1 MRLKNLVVNFVV
13 VSALLVQVND
23 AQFTNQWAVDI
34 DGGQSEADRV
44 AKETGCTNQGKK
56 RIFIFL
62 SIYLQLL
69 ITIIVFFDTRTL
81 EEEIS
86 KFLPPVYTPF
96 SYSYQIPRLFM
107 NSFQKPLPAF
117 FNKSS

>member
-56 RIFIFL
+56 RIFIFF
-62 SIYLQLL
+62 SI
-69 ITIIVFFDTRTL
+69 F
-81 EEEIS
+81 
-86 KFLPPVYTPF
+86 
-96 SYSYQIPRLFM
+96 YSYL
-107 NSFQKPLPAF
+107 
-117 FNKSS
+117 

>member
-56 RIFIFL
+56 RIFIFPR
-62 SIYLQLL
+62 IYLQLL

-86 KFLPPVYTPF
+86 
-96 SYSYQIPRLFM
+96 
-107 NSFQKPLPAF
+107 
-117 FNKSS
+117 